1 MPPAGVRSTR
11 ASADVAAACDS
22 WPVVAVRVSA
32 ASAAGEPP
40 ATLIVLPVIRSIA
53 RSVPCSAASQNDMAT
68 PLAPARAV
76 RPMRCT

>member
-1 MPPAGVRSTR
+1 MPPAGVGSIPR
-11 ASADVAAACDS
+11 ARRCRCG
-22 WPVVAVRVSA
+22 VRFLAGGGCPRVGCV
-32 ASAAGEPP
+32 AAGEPP

-53 RSVPCSAASQNDMAT
+53 RSVACSAPSQNDMAT